1 MDKTIRIRTNI
12 ADKLEE
18 LKEKLN
24 LSYSEVIEMLLRM
37 TKQNSLEILNEKFRE
52 LEAIFSTYTYILEL
66 IRVKLTSED
75 ITKELQNDVND
86 PIVRYMLG
94 LEYIE
99 HVR

>member
-1 MDKTIRIRTNI
+1 VDKTIRIRTNI